1 MVPAEL
7 ASSSAGMPPQ
17 RENQGVLARLA
28 DDLPMPP
35 AGRLLWAAVWLVF
48 LGYPI
53 SDILGT
59 DYSPAR
65 AVVAWVALVV
75 FASVYLLTMWICLS
89 KVPRYVSGAALLP
102 LIALYA
108 LGIALTLVFNGQWG
122 GVLVYCG
129 VAAGWTLRWRWLVPV
144 LFALGAFDVIA
155 GVLSGHTWSDV
166 GFLAFLTVA
175 LGFTMSAFRRLVAS
189 VIELR
194 SARAE
199 VARLAV
205 SDERLRISRDV
216 HDILGH
222 SLSVIALKA
231 QVARRLMQSD
241 PVAATAALSD
251 VESEA
256 RSSLAEVRA
265 IVTAYRQRSL
275 ADELQ
280 GAHDVLDAAGIA
292 FAVSRDPDVP
302 PAPVDSLLAW
312 TVREGVTNVLRH
324 SRAHRCEISV
334 AAVNGGYTVV
344 IVDDGVG
351 GVANA
356 GGSGLHGLRER
367 VAAVGGRIEAG
378 PGSEGGFRLQAYVP
392 RSE

>member
-1 MVPAEL
+1 MAQARGNRGIL
-7 ASSSAGMPPQ
+7 ASLANDLPVPPL
-17 RENQGVLARLA
+17 GRLA
-28 DDLPMPP
+28 
-35 AGRLLWAAVWLVF
+35 WAAVWLVF

-59 DYSPAR
+59 GYSPAR
-65 AVVAWVALVV
+65 ALIAWVSLAV
-75 FASVYLLTMWICLS
+75 FAAIYLLTMWICLLQ
-89 KVPRYVSGAALLP
+89 VPRYVSGAALLP
-102 LIALYA
+102 LVTLFAF
-108 LGIALTLVFNGQWG
+108 GIALTLVFNGQWG

-144 LFALGAFDVIA
+144 LFALGAFDVTA
-155 GVLSGHTWSDV
+155 GVLTGHTWSDV
-166 GFLAFLTVA
+166 GFLSFLTVA
-175 LGFTMSAFRRLVAS
+175 LGFTMTAFRRLVAS

-241 PVAATAALSD
+241 PDAATAALSE
-251 VESEA
+251 VESVA

-265 IVTAYRQRSL
+265 IVTGYRQRSL
-275 ADELQ
+275 ADEIQ

-292 FAVSRDPDVP
+292 FEVTRGIEVP

-324 SRAHRCEISV
+324 SRARRCAVSV
-334 AAVNGGYTVV
+334 SADNGEFTVA

-367 VAAVGGRIEAG
+367 VAAAGGRIEAG
-378 PGSEGGFRLQAYVP
+378 PGVDGGFRLQAHVP
-392 RSE
+392 RHAL

>member
-1 MVPAEL
+1 MNTEVETSALFGAQDNVMWPIPAI
-7 ASSSAGMPPQ
+7 
-17 RENQGVLARLA
+17 ARL
-28 DDLPMPP
+28 
-35 AGRLLWAAVWLVF
+35 GWAAIWLVF

-59 DYSPAR
+59 GYSPAK
-65 AVVAWVALVV
+65 AIIA
-75 FASVYLLTMWICLS
+75 WICLLGFAALYLLAMWLCLS
-89 KVPRYVSGAALLP
+89 LVPRVATGAQLIP
-102 LIALYA
+102 LIALFVV
-108 LGIALTLVFNGQWG
+108 GITLALVFRGQWTG
-122 GVLVYCG
+122 LLVYLG
-129 VAAGWTLRWRWLVPV
+129 VAAGWTLRWRYLIPV
-144 LFALGAFDVIA
+144 LFALGVFMVVS
-155 GVLSGHTWSDV
+155 GVLLGYSWADL
-166 GFLAFLTVA
+166 GFITFLTVA
-175 LGFTMSAFRRLVAS
+175 LGFTMLAFRRLIAS

-194 SARAE
+194 TARAE

-231 QVARRLMQSD
+231 QVARRLMTSE
-241 PVAATAALSD
+241 PEAAAEAMRD
-251 VESEA
+251 VETVA
-256 RSSLAEVRA
+256 RELLAEVRA
-265 IVTAYRQRSL
+265 MVTAYRQRSL

-280 GAHDVLDAAGIA
+280 GARDVLDAAGIS
-292 FAVSRDPDVP
+292 FAVTRDSAVP

-324 SRAHRCEISV
+324 SRAHHCEISL
-334 AAVNGGYTVV
+334 AASNGGFSVA

-367 VAAVGGRIEAG
+367 VGAAGGRLEAG
-378 PGSEGGFRLQAYVP
+378 PRQQGGFLLQAYIP
-392 RSE
+392 QAAA